1 MNEIPNFEYI
11 EKSEVRRGCSAIFY
25 GEAMYFGGFPNTR
38 QYSIIE
44 NCKMTEQ
51 TDKMPM
57 HFYDGSC
64 ATFLEPTQKVLLC
77 FSSFTLPIVK
87 KCHT

>member
-11 EKSEVRRGCSAIFY
+11 GKSEVRRGCSAIFM
-25 GEAMYFGGFPNTR
+25 GTAMYFGGFPDTR
-38 QYSIIE
+38 QFSVIE
-44 NCKMTEQ
+44 NCEMIQ
-51 TDKMPM
+51 QPDKMPM

-64 ATFLEPTQKVLLC
+64 ASFLEPIPRVLLC
-77 FSSFTLPIVK
+77 FSSFTLPTVK